1 MVFVSL
7 VVRWPVW
14 LLLLK
19 RVFSSE
25 GVGRC
30 PGLRVI
36 SMMKYWREKICA
48 LGMMRWLRVR
58 YALGVIRSKRSLGNI
73 CEAIAAVFHRGSAT
87 LAKQV
92 ACLAIAHREAV

>member
-1 MVFVSL
+1 M
-7 VVRWPVW
+7 
-14 LLLLK
+14 
-19 RVFSSE
+19 
-25 GVGRC
+25 
-30 PGLRVI
+30 PGSACHFDDEVLAG
-36 SMMKYWREKICA
+36 EKICA